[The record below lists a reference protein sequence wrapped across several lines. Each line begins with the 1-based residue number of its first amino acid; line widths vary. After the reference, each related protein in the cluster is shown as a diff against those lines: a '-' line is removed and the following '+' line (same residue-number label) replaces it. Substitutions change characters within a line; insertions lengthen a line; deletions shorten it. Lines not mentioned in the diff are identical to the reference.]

1 MAHNA
6 KFDIG
11 FLNES
16 LKRLG
21 QEPIQNPVID
31 SLALARAIMKPMKS
45 YRLGNVC
52 RVYRVNYDDEVAH
65 RADYDAEVLGSVF
78 TTMLHSIMQN
88 GYYNL
93 LDLNK
98 LQKDDAYKIVFPYH
112 MTALALN
119 KEGLKNMFKIV
130 SEANTTYFHDGS
142 RIPKERLEYYRK
154 GLLFGTSC
162 YRSDVFEAALNSSD
176 EKLEELL
183 KFYDYVE
190 IQPFDDYY
198 HFD

>member
-65 RADYDAEVLGSVF
+65 RADYDAEV
-78 TTMLHSIMQN
+78 
-88 GYYNL
+88 
-93 LDLNK
+93 
-98 LQKDDAYKIVFPYH
+98 
-112 MTALALN
+112 
-119 KEGLKNMFKIV
+119 
-130 SEANTTYFHDGS
+130 
-142 RIPKERLEYYRK
+142 
-154 GLLFGTSC
+154 
-162 YRSDVFEAALNSSD
+162 
-176 EKLEELL
+176 
-183 KFYDYVE
+183 
-190 IQPFDDYY
+190 
-198 HFD
+198 